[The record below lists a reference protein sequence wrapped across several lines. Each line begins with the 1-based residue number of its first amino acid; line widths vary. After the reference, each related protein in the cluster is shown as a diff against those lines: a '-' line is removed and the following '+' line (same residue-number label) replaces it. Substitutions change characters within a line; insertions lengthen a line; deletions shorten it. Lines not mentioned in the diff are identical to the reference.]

1 MNLSDL
7 VAHHRT
13 RQFLYEVDHPH
24 TDLKNPNPKYR
35 FKGVHLRKQ
44 IVLSCVSKLS
54 NSLKEGGSDRFSCS
68 NVIESTNVM
77 RGKIFGSHYSSNL
90 QAELDHGEVILEERA
105 KEKCKTRLQ
114 ASDLESAIFLP
125 TQSRLYS
132 SDLFSFTA

>member
-1 MNLSDL
+1 
-7 VAHHRT
+7 
-13 RQFLYEVDHPH
+13 
-24 TDLKNPNPKYR
+24 
-35 FKGVHLRKQ
+35 
-44 IVLSCVSKLS
+44 
-54 NSLKEGGSDRFSCS
+54 
-68 NVIESTNVM
+68 M